1 MLMTPAQKKFLSL
14 SVAAI
19 VVVQALRATD
29 LYAGPP
35 ARDAGAPA
43 ARPAAVEHVEALV
56 DEPVFPDAPP
66 EFTEQEWY
74 EIEMGAEAGA
84 SRAAATRCS
93 LSASATGPGVWV
105 SNTADPNYA
114 SFRFPFQVACNPVSG
129 ATEGCEPFVFV
140 SVTYKMIGG
149 SWSSIGTGAAGPFSL
164 NCGQT
169 VTADAYSPST
179 IDIVNGAN
187 GGRGSYRSTM
197 FVYRESDFLA
207 SNWSAFLASNFYDWT
222 Y

>member
-1 MLMTPAQKKFLSL
+1 MFMTPAQKKFLSL

-35 ARDAGAPA
+35 ARDAGVPA

-56 DEPVFPDAPP
+56 DEPFFPDAPP

-105 SNTADPNYA
+105 SNTADPNY
-114 SFRFPFQVACNPVSG
+114 SRFRFPFQVACNPVSG

-149 SWSSIGTGAAGPFSL
+149 SWTSIGTSALGVPAMGCGDWGAW
-164 NCGQT
+164 
-169 VTADAYSPST
+169 DAFSPST
-179 IDIVNGAN
+179 IAIVNGPN
-187 GGRGSYRSTM
+187 GGTGSYRSTM
-197 FVYRESDFLA
+197 FVYRESDFLT
-207 SNWSAFLASNFYDWT
+207 SNWAAYLASNHYDWP